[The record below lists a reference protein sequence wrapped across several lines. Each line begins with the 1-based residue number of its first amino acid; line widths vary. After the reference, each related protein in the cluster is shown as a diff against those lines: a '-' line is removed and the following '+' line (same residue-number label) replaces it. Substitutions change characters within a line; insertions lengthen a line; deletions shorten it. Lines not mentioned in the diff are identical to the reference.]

1 MSLDGCMKL
10 SRRSVKIF
18 GLLLFFFA
26 IGCFLRMPFI
36 AISHNEGDEII
47 YQTLVDQISGTGEY
61 SLQNSPVMANSFFI
75 KSHYNTPL
83 FFHPPMGIYVFHTF
97 KIMFGRVG
105 LFFAQLACFFLF
117 YVAVQIAVYL
127 YAGSSLLTAFIG
139 GALAAFSPI
148 VVQTNLKIWI
158 DNPKIA
164 FASLAF
170 SMALLAYQ
178 QRSRLI
184 SVFSGVLFFAAVFT
198 KLDAAL
204 MLPVAAWAIF
214 SFGDFK
220 KADSYR
226 ALIKYLIPP
235 LCGVGVAI
243 LIWLIWSY
251 MTTGSFFFGN
261 PGRPS
266 PELLA
271 NNGFIRYVTSERP
284 FYYYLYAIPIVYP
297 TLVWSIVALFFFR
310 VREAWQMRSL
320 VGSIL
325 LIAFVYTVLGYFG
338 YSKLLRYVSLIAPL
352 SAVLFTRFFSR
363 VFRLSMLRPSW
374 GSALYCGLGF
384 LAFLGE
390 TFQGIKTA
398 LLFPKDAL
406 IRMFF

>member
-1 MSLDGCMKL
+1 M
-10 SRRSVKIF
+10 
-18 GLLLFFFA
+18 FFFA

-47 YQTLVDQISGTGEY
+47 YQTLVDQISGTGGY

-83 FFHPPMGIYVFHTF
+83 FFHPPMGIYVFRTF
-97 KIMFGRVG
+97 KIMFGRIG

-148 VVQTNLKIWI
+148 VVQTNMKIWI

-170 SMALLAYQ
+170 SMVLLAYH

-184 SVFSGVLFFAAVFT
+184 SVCSGVLFFAAVFT

-204 MLPVAAWAIF
+204 MLPVVASAMLGL
-214 SFGDFK
+214 GDFK
-220 KADSYR
+220 KTDSYH
-226 ALIKYLIPP
+226 ALIKFLVSP
-235 LCGVGVAI
+235 LCGVSVAI
-243 LIWLIWSY
+243 LIWLIWSHI
-251 MTTGSFFFGN
+251 TTGSFFFGN
-261 PGRPS
+261 PGMPS

-271 NNGFIRYVTSERP
+271 NNAFIRHVTNDRP

-310 VREAWQMRSL
+310 VEKVWQMRPL
-320 VGSIL
+320 VCSIL
-325 LIAFVYTVLGYFG
+325 LIVFIYTVLGYLG

-352 SAVLFTRFFSR
+352 SAVLFSGLFSQ

-374 GSALYCGLGF
+374 EGALYCGLGF
-384 LAFLGE
+384 LALLGE

-398 LLFPKDAL
+398 LLFPNDAL
-406 IRMFF
+406 IRLFF